1 NFDKNKV
8 RQEIDLQLMVT
19 QSFDQNRRKIRS
31 EYAKKAEDYRNEAKD
46 LPDDDPRKT
55 ELEEKAQKIEQNL
68 RLFDGITSALY
79 APNANGIL
87 GDVARAA
94 SPELAYKIGQYFK
107 EKDQEGSTQ
116 HLLAHAILGAATSY
130 ATGNNPMT
138 GALSAVGSE
147 AAAPALS
154 KFLFGKDSKEL
165 TQDEKDIITNII
177 TLATAFTT
185 YTITDGDVAGSVSA
199 AEVGRVGVENNNE
212 MYLEAQ
218 RIYAWEISDGDRDL
232 YFKLIGLR
240 GKLDTMISDLEFFHT
255 RYNDM
260 TIINGS
266 ASLTG
271 YTIIINNKNGKVYAS
286 QHPDFN
292 VSNLANILSSP
303 GGSINFGSV
312 QGGRK
317 TADQIDKAINGRSFG
332 IQGCLGVCLGGA
344 RTADGEIINTYGIG
358 TPQLGGSAT
367 TMFDTGITLT
377 HEQLIKLQKRR

>member
-1 NFDKNKV
+1 
-8 RQEIDLQLMVT
+8 MVT

-31 EYAKKAEDYRNEAKD
+31 EYAKKAEDYLKQAKD
-46 LPDDDPRKT
+46 LPDDDPRKI
-55 ELEEKAQKIEQNL
+55 ELEAKAQKIQTNL

-79 APNANGIL
+79 APNSNGII

-94 SPELAYKIGQYFK
+94 SPELAYRIGQYFK
-107 EKDQEGSTQ
+107 ENKLKNEIDGGNRPEEQSLQ
-116 HLLAHAILGAATSY
+116 HLLAHTILGAAVSY
-130 ATGNNPMT
+130 ATGNNPIT

-177 TLATAFTT
+177 TLATVSTA
-185 YTITDGDVAGSVSA
+185 YTITDGDVSSAVSA

-232 YFKLIGLR
+232 YFKLIGLQ
-240 GKLDTMISDLEFFHT
+240 GKLDTMISDLEFFHA

-332 IQGCLGVCLGGA
+332 IQGCLGCAWEV
-344 RTADGEIINTYGIG
+344 
-358 TPQLGGSAT
+358 Q
-367 TMFDTGITLT
+367 
-377 HEQLIKLQKRR
+377 EQQTVR